1 MTPQRPNSSHDL
13 TRTALAVLFIG
24 ALLSPRSESCFR
36 FIRPLMGRYD
46 CHHDLAA
53 VSQTSDQIVGK
64 AGIGYHCDDGR
75 APARADGSACHLGW
89 SADRKHGRVV
99 ASVNSLKTLA
109 VPPPPG

>member
-64 AGIGYHCDDGR
+64 AGMATTVMTVALLLVRMVPLAILVGALIGNMAESSHR
-75 APARADGSACHLGW
+75 
-89 SADRKHGRVV
+89 
-99 ASVNSLKTLA
+99 
-109 VPPPPG
+109 